1 VGFTHDVRM
10 YGEYQGYIDCVDGW
24 MVGRLVGHGVDEWVV
39 GSGES
44 GGLKYSLALHN
55 RNNKYGVLSFHA
67 FSSTGYLCD
76 T

>member
-1 VGFTHDVRM
+1 MVG
-10 YGEYQGYIDCVDGW
+10 W
-24 MVGRLVGHGVDEWVV
+24 SVGRLVGHGVDEWVV
-39 GSGES
+39 GGGES